1 MHRRQRRET
10 KVFGSELARNVP
22 SRRGSR
28 QSKLARRVLPLALV
42 LAGSVVA
49 SALASGGA
57 LTIGSASNSRLG
69 KKVVVNAQG
78 HTLYALNPET
88 ATNLLC
94 KSSECMKFWPPLT
107 VGSTTTTLKDGPGLH
122 GHLTILRRRD
132 GLLQVTLRGMP
143 LYRYSRDHAK
153 GQAKGEGIESFG
165 GTWHA
170 VAAASAKST
179 TPSPTTP
186 SPSPLPSP
194 TPMTPAY

>member
-1 MHRRQRRET
+1 M
-10 KVFGSELARNVP
+10 FGSELARNVP

-28 QSKLARRVLPLALV
+28 QSKLARRVLPLALM

-49 SALASGGA
+49 SALASAGA
-57 LTIGSASNSRLG
+57 LTVGSASNSSLG
-69 KKVVVNAQG
+69 KKVVVNPQG

-88 ATNLLC
+88 ATHLLC

-107 VGSTTTTLKDGPGLH
+107 VGSTTTTLKDGPGVH
-122 GHLTILRRRD
+122 GHLAILRRHN

-143 LYRYSRDHAK
+143 LYRFSRDHAK
-153 GQAKGEGIESFG
+153 GQTKGEGIESFG

-179 TPSPTTP
+179 TPSP
-186 SPSPLPSP
+186 SPSP
-194 TPMTPAY
+194 TPMTPTPAPSTPMTPGY